1 MAKKFNSVMSENEIN
16 IIENIS
22 KKGKT
27 PKDCVTIKKFI
38 VETIND
44 GNLMIGFDLSDF
56 MTLFHND
63 GTISVWEASTDALD
77 ENRMEKLL
85 DQLIQQ
91 CEVTSFHEMTLC
103 IRCPK
108 VNELTM
114 SELSLL
120 GDWFDKFDEGI
131 QILWGFTHEELQDNP
146 QLHAMALV
154 Q

>member
-16 IIENIS
+16 IIESIS

-27 PKDCVTIKKFI
+27 PKECATIKRFI
-38 VETIND
+38 LETIND

-63 GTISVWEASTDALD
+63 GTISVLEASTDALD

-91 CEVTSFHEMTLC
+91 CEVTSFREMTLC
-103 IRCPK
+103 IRCPE

-114 SELSLL
+114 AELGLL
-120 GDWFDKFDEGI
+120 GDWFDKYDGGI
-131 QILWGFTHEELQDNP
+131 QILWGFTHEGLQDNP
-146 QLHAMALV
+146 QIHATALV